1 MMRIRRAVL
10 DDRDSFATIR
20 RDAILVLATSAM
32 SQEAATAWAMNT
44 TEERFIRAIEEHVVW
59 FAEAEAP
66 LGWVEVADDR
76 VNGLYVSPSHAR
88 RGVGS
93 ILLAHAE
100 SSIRAAGYAH
110 VKLRASPN
118 ALPFYLRRGYVRVG
132 ESDADGAYALH
143 KALHS

>member
-44 TEERFIRAIEEHVVW
+44 TEERFIR

-100 SSIRAAGYAH
+100 SSIRAPGYAH
-110 VKLRASPN
+110 IKLRASPN
-118 ALPFYLRRGYVRVG
+118 ALPFYLRRGYVRVD
-132 ESDADGAYALH
+132 EPDADGAYALH